1 MRLGAGYA
9 VLFAALALV
18 AAASLTVGE
27 GSLGDPGLRST
38 LLALRASRLG
48 SALLVGSALAVAGV
62 IVQGLFRN
70 PLADASVLGTSAG
83 AALGG
88 KVALLVTEFLLIGRG
103 PSRIPPDVLL
113 PVGCLGGALLSLT
126 IVLALVR
133 RSRDILTVLLTG
145 FLLSSLSLSVGI
157 LLTTMA
163 QERPELGRALI
174 TLAVGTLTG
183 AGPEHIAIATPLVVV
198 GIAAA
203 WFWGKALDLLLS
215 GDEEAASL
223 GVDVSQVRRCCIL
236 WVAVLTAG
244 AVAIGGDIGFVGLL
258 VPHALRPI
266 LGVEHRRLVPV
277 AALGGAVFVGLCD
290 LAVRAL
296 PARGEVPL
304 GVITGVVGAPVFL
317 TLLLRSQK
325 RAAYG

>member
-9 VLFAALALV
+9 ILFAALALV
-18 AAASLTVGE
+18 AVLSLMVGE
-27 GSLGDPGLRST
+27 GSLADPGLRST
-38 LLALRASRLG
+38 LLVLRASRLG

-88 KVALLVTEFLLIGRG
+88 KAALLATEFLLVGRG
-103 PSRIPPDVLL
+103 LSTIPPDVLL
-113 PVGCLGGALLSLT
+113 PIGCLGGALLSLT
-126 IVLALVR
+126 IILTLVR
-133 RSRDILTVLLTG
+133 RSPDVLTVVLTG

-157 LLTTMA
+157 LLTSMA
-163 QERPELGRALI
+163 EERPELGRALV
-174 TLAVGTLTG
+174 TLAVGTLAG
-183 AGPEHIAIATPLVVV
+183 AGPEHIAIAAPLVVV
-198 GIAAA
+198 GILAA
-203 WFWGKALDLLLS
+203 WFWGKPLDLLLN

-223 GVDVSQVRRCCIL
+223 GVDVGQVRRCCIL

-244 AVAIGGDIGFVGLL
+244 AVAIGGDVGFVGLL

-266 LGVEHRRLVPV
+266 LGVEHRRLIPV
-277 AALGGAVFVGLCD
+277 SALGGAVFVGLCD
-290 LAVRAL
+290 LVVRGL
-296 PARGEVPL
+296 PARGEIPL
-304 GVITGVVGAPVFL
+304 GVVTGIVGAPVFL

-325 RAAYG
+325 REARG